1 MRAPELTMGVL
12 RGKGLIDPDTGLPCR
27 ELLLDRLGLALTRV
41 RTHGTLVSLVLVPGD
56 ADVAVQLRQTMRDDH
71 TVAQYEPDLVA
82 IVAEHPY
89 GDAKPI
95 VERVRTVTA
104 ARTGWY
110 TDDGSARVHEML
122 FRAEAAL
129 I

>member
-1 MRAPELTMGVL
+1 MRAPELIVGVL
-12 RGKGLIDPDTGLPCR
+12 RGKGLLDPHTGLPCR
-27 ELLLDRLGLALTRV
+27 ELLIDRLGLALTRV

-56 ADVAVQLRQTMRDDH
+56 AEVAVQLRQTMRDDH

-82 IVAEHPY
+82 IVAEHPH

-95 VERVRTVTA
+95 VERVRTVTN

-110 TDDGSARVHEML
+110 TSDGNARVHEVL